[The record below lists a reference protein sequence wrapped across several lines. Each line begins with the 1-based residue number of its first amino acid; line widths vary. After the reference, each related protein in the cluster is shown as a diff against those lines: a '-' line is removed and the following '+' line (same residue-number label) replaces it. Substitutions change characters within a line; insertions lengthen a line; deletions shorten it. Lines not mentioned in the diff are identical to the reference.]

1 MKKYLKVGLFGFL
14 TWLIPFVVSVL
25 IFPLRTSHRP
35 LFESIMPVVVT
46 VCAVLFAILYFRNLK
61 AAFLQEGVLI
71 GVAWLIVNI
80 VIDLPLFMLEG
91 PMKMSFA
98 EYMMDVGVTY
108 LIIPAVTIG
117 VGFLL
122 QQKAA

>member
-1 MKKYLKVGLFGFL
+1 MKKYLKIALFGFL
-14 TWLIPFVVSVL
+14 TWLIAFVVSLL
-25 IFPLRTSHRP
+25 ISPLRTSQRP

-46 VCAVLFAILYFRNLK
+46 VCAVLFTILYFRNLK

-71 GVAWLIVNI
+71 GVAWFIINI

-98 EYMMDVGVTY
+98 DYMKDIGVTY

-117 VGFLL
+117 GGFLL